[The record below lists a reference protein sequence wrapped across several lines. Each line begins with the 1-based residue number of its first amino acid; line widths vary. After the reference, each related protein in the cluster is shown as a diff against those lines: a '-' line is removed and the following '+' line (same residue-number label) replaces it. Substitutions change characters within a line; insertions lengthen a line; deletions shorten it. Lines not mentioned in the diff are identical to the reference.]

1 MLSSITK
8 TFKRNIL
15 SIGEKKNDSFHF
27 PDNDFKKTTAVFI
40 IRCEQM
46 NNTTT
51 NQREEKITQAIQNI
65 RHVSRHYETFDKWK
79 EYIDASATFWI

>member
-1 MLSSITK
+1 
-8 TFKRNIL
+8 
-15 SIGEKKNDSFHF
+15 
-27 PDNDFKKTTAVFI
+27 
-40 IRCEQM
+40 M